1 MLLEVIATTLQDAVV
16 AEECGAD
23 RIELITAIT
32 EGGLTPSI
40 GLIERVTQSVKIP
53 VNVMIRPHSRTF
65 VTDQADLDTMLEDIT
80 RIQDTNAAGVVLG
93 PLTPDGHVDEEVL
106 KQLLAAVGRLDV
118 TYHRAFDEISDQMA
132 AYEVLARYPQISRIL
147 TSGGTAPAPQSVPEI
162 HRLVERSKQGGP
174 RILAGYGLTPEG
186 IIPFIEG
193 TGVEEVHFGSSIRE
207 GRQGLGLIDGPRLR
221 ELADVLHRVK

>member
-1 MLLEVIATTLQDAVV
+1 MILEVIATTLQDALT

-40 GLIERVTQSVKIP
+40 GLIERVTRSVNIP

-65 VTDQADLDTMLEDIT
+65 VTDQADLETMLEDIT
-80 RIQDTNAAGVVLG
+80 RIQETGAAGVVLG
-93 PLTPDGHVDEEVL
+93 PLTPEGNVDVVVL
-106 KQLLAAVGRLDV
+106 KQLLAAAGSLDI
-118 TYHRAFDEISDQMA
+118 TYHRAFDEVSDQLA
-132 AYEVLARYPQISRIL
+132 AYEVLSHYPQISRIL
-147 TSGGTAPAPQSVPEI
+147 TSGGPAPAPQSVPQI

-186 IIPFIEG
+186 ITPFIEG

-207 GRQGLGLIDGPRLR
+207 GRQGLGLIEGPRLR
-221 ELADVLHRVK
+221 ALADLLHSNK